1 MPKAD
6 QLDRS
11 KLTALVHYICAACE
25 DPSVLGGTKLNKVL
39 WYADMNAFIERGH
52 SITGETYV
60 KQQFGPVA
68 QHLLPA
74 VKTLEDQDA
83 IAVRQAPHY
92 AYTKWE
98 YVSLKQP
105 DISMF
110 KPEEISLVDDM
121 IQIICHKNTAKS
133 ISRQTHDVIWELAEI
148 GEEIPYYAVFASELG
163 EFTKDDMEW
172 AKREVTK
179 MQ

>member
-1 MPKAD
+1 MPND
-6 QLDRS
+6 EQLNRA
-11 KLTALVHYICAACE
+11 KLTSLVHYICASCE
-25 DPSVLGGTKLNKVL
+25 DPSILGATKLNKVL
-39 WYADMNAFIERGH
+39 WYADVNAFIELGH

-74 VKTLEDQDA
+74 VRELEDRQA
-83 IAVRQAPHY
+83 IVVRQAPHF

-98 YVSLKQP
+98 YIALTQP

-110 KPEEISLVDDM
+110 KPEEISLVDNM
-121 IQIICHKNTAKS
+121 IHIICHGNTAQS
-133 ISRQTHDVIWELAEI
+133 FSAQTHDAIWELADI
-148 GEEIPYYAVFASELG
+148 GEEIPYYAVLASEVG

-172 AKREVTK
+172 AKRASA
-179 MQ
+179 